1 MAKLS
6 CVRLWP
12 LCPVSELGCA
22 GLCVSVA
29 LMATYIYWAVLLH
42 SLLCVILFS
51 WDRFQGVL
59 GLCSLH
65 SGGDEVWGTNS
76 G

>member
-1 MAKLS
+1 MAKLG

-29 LMATYIYWAVLLH
+29 LMATYILGCAIAQPSMCH
-42 SLLCVILFS
+42 LFS
-51 WDRFQGVL
+51 WDGFQGVL